1 MMDAA
6 LPLPDVLSD
15 SLVRVLFGFGAIEE
29 LGREALRIGAT
40 RVLVV
45 TDPGIE
51 RAGHLDTA
59 LQALGDA
66 SLPFALFDGAGE
78 NPTTEHVA
86 AGMRFARRGIADL
99 IIGLGGGSA
108 MDCAKGINVILTNGR
123 TVADYWGIDRTTR
136 PLLPMILVPT
146 TAGTGSEA
154 QSFAL
159 ITDPKTHQKMAC
171 GDHRPPAEG
180 GLRPHLAILDPQV
193 VKTVPREVAAAAG
206 IDAIAHAIETAGST
220 ARTNHSLALSKAAWS
235 LLDAA
240 FPRILSGESG
250 EQDHAD
256 MLLGAHLA
264 GAAIEESMLGA
275 AHACANPL
283 TARFGLAHGL
293 AVGLMLPSVIRYNHQ
308 HGNQP
313 YAALDADSERLAARV
328 THLLELAG
336 LPTSLAEADGCA
348 EATDLIDELARAA
361 NAQWTAQFNPVPIT
375 QDGFAEI
382 YRRAIG

>member
-1 MMDAA
+1 MMDVA
-6 LPLPDVLSD
+6 LPLPDVLSG
-15 SLVRVLFGFGAIEE
+15 STVRVRFGFGAIHE
-29 LGREALRIGAT
+29 LGREAFAIGAA

-59 LQALGDA
+59 LGALGDA
-66 SLPFALFDGAGE
+66 RLPFAIFDGAGE
-78 NPTTEHVA
+78 NPTTDHIAEGV
-86 AGMRFARRGIADL
+86 RFARRGAADL
-99 IIGLGGGSA
+99 IVGLGGGSA
-108 MDCAKGINVILTNGR
+108 MDCAKGINLILTNGGAM
-123 TVADYWGIDRTTR
+123 ADYWGINKTTQ

-159 ITDPKTHQKMAC
+159 ITDPKSHQKMAC
-171 GDHRPPAEG
+171 GDRRPPAEG
-180 GLRPHLAILDPQV
+180 GLRPHLAILDPNLTE
-193 VKTVPREVAAAAG
+193 TVPRHVAAAAG

-220 ARTNHSLALSKAAWS
+220 AQTEHSLALSKAAWS

-240 FPRILSGESG
+240 FPRVLGGQSER
-250 EQDHAD
+250 QDYAD

-264 GAAIEESMLGA
+264 GAAIEDSMLGA

-283 TARFGLAHGL
+283 TARFGVTHGR
-293 AVGLMLPSVIRYNHQ
+293 AVGTMLPSVIRYNHH

-313 YAALDADSERLAARV
+313 YAVLDPDSERLAARV
-328 THLLELAG
+328 TYFLELAG
-336 LPTSLAEADGCA
+336 LPSSLADVDGCA
-348 EATDLIDELARAA
+348 GAADLVDELALAA

-375 QDGFAEI
+375 PDGFAEI
-382 YRRAIG
+382 YRMAVG